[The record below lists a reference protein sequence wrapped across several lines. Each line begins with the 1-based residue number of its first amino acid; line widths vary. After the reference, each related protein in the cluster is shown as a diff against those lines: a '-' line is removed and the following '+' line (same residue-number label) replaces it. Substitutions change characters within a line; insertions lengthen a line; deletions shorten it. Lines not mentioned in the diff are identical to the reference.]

1 MRNKKVL
8 IVGATS
14 GIGRSLATLYNRSG
28 CTLGITGR
36 RGQLL
41 EELQHQLPGPVFTE
55 SFDVTG
61 TENIRH
67 IETLVEK
74 MGGLDLLIYNSGY
87 GEVSESLNRDIDKRI
102 IETNVSGFAEIVN
115 WAFNYFQ
122 KQGFGHIAA
131 TSSVGSNRGTAY
143 APAYS
148 ASKAFMSNYMEGLYM
163 KASKHKINV
172 SITDIQ
178 PGFVDTK
185 EVKNKRFWVI
195 PVDRCVQQMYT
206 AIEKKKFRVYV
217 SKRWRLVVWLMRI
230 MPISVYKRIG

>member
-1 MRNKKVL
+1 
-8 IVGATS
+8 
-14 GIGRSLATLYNRSG
+14 
-28 CTLGITGR
+28 
-36 RGQLL
+36 
-41 EELQHQLPGPVFTE
+41 
-55 SFDVTG
+55 
-61 TENIRH
+61 
-67 IETLVEK
+67 
-74 MGGLDLLIYNSGY
+74 
-87 GEVSESLNRDIDKRI
+87 
-102 IETNVSGFAEIVN
+102 
-115 WAFNYFQ
+115 
-122 KQGFGHIAA
+122 
-131 TSSVGSNRGTAY
+131 
-143 APAYS
+143 
-148 ASKAFMSNYMEGLYM
+148 M